1 MIIFITIII
10 LLIAWLTLYITLYPR
25 IGYIYKDDYQNLV
38 RITNVNGFVVTLV
51 YILDDGQEVTS
62 PQNWDLIEFIKTF
75 SLWKTY

>member
-1 MIIFITIII
+1 MIIFITIIL

>member
-1 MIIFITIII
+1 MIIFITIIL

-25 IGYIYKDDYQNLV
+25 FGYIYKDDYQNLV
-38 RITNVNGFVVTLV
+38 RITNVSGFVVTLV

>member
-1 MIIFITIII
+1 MANKPIII

-25 IGYIYKDDYQNLV
+25 VGYIYKDDYQNLV

>member
-1 MIIFITIII
+1 MIIFITIIL

-38 RITNVNGFVVTLV
+38 RITNVNGFIVTLV